1 MSWLVYLL
9 ECGDGTLYCGVTTD
23 MERRL
28 AQHNGEL
35 PGGAAYTRGRRP
47 VRLVASRS
55 FPDRASA
62 QRAEWHIR
70 RLPRAAK
77 VAALA
82 ADSPETFGV
91 SEG

>member
-47 VRLVASRS
+47 VRLVACRAC
-55 FPDRASA
+55 PDRSSA
-62 QRAEWHIR
+62 QQAEWRIR

-77 VAALA
+77 IEALTTK
-82 ADSPETFGV
+82 SPETSDA
-91 SEG
+91 SEA

>member
-28 AQHNGEL
+28 AQHNGDL

-47 VRLVASRS
+47 VRLVACRAC
-55 FPDRASA
+55 PDRSSA
-62 QRAEWHIR
+62 QQVEWRIR

-82 ADSPETFGV
+82 TDSPETSDA
-91 SEG
+91 SEA

>member
-9 ECGDGTLYCGVTTD
+9 ECGDGSLYCGVTTD

-47 VRLVASRS
+47 VRLVACRAC
-55 FPDRASA
+55 PDRSSA
-62 QRAEWHIR
+62 QQAEWRIR

-77 VAALA
+77 VAALGPDA
-82 ADSPETFGV
+82 ADDAEDAV
-91 SEG
+91 A